1 MNKLMFGVVI
11 GSTAVALSGCAT
23 KGLTEEA
30 QQNVPT
36 TIWYEN
42 ANLLV
47 DANDPDMK
55 ADTFIGV
62 PALDAVVD
70 TVKDIVIQVPMWIET
85 KVEENHFNSCYL
97 ESAKALNGG
106 ADGADLVVKGEA
118 FKSVLLFDTFADEV
132 AHAKAAHAAPTREER
147 FELNQK
153 NGEVYEAAVAKTID
167 YANNQI
173 FAFENCADDAART
186 AFFAESTRQ
195 EWEAR
200 TVEIVSKIK
209 ECVAKAENEDA
220 AKAAIAQL
228 CKDMGVNSVDWQ
240 SVAKLLAEDLNKL
253 QQAAQDFANALQSD
267 TDLATK
273 IAAAA
278 FGGEIVPGTSGKETL
293 AIITRVGKQLTVSV
307 RLISWLIKSLAV

>member
-11 GSTAVALSGCAT
+11 GSTVIALSGCAT

-30 QQNVPT
+30 QKNVPT
-36 TIWYEN
+36 TIWYDN

-47 DANDPDMK
+47 EANDPDMK

-70 TVKDIVIQVPMWIET
+70 TVKDIIVQVPMWVET
-85 KVEENHFNSCYL
+85 KVEENHFNGCYM

-106 ADGADLVVKGEA
+106 ADGADLIVKGEA

-132 AHAKAAHAAPTREER
+132 AHSKAAHSAPTREER
-147 FELNQK
+147 FALNQK
-153 NGEVYEAAVAKTID
+153 NGEVYEAAVAKTVD

-173 FAFENCADDAART
+173 FAFESCADDAART
-186 AFFAESTRQ
+186 AFFADPTRQ
-195 EWEAR
+195 QWDAR
-200 TVEIVSKIK
+200 TVEIAAKIK
-209 ECVAKAENEDA
+209 ACVAKSENEEA

-228 CKDMGVNSVDWQ
+228 CKDMGVQDVNWQ
-240 SVAKLLAEDLNKL
+240 QVSLLLAEDLNKL
-253 QQAAQDFANALQSD
+253 QQAVQDFANALQSD
-267 TDLATK
+267 KDLVAK
-273 IAAAA
+273 MAAAA

-293 AIITRVGKQLTVSV
+293 AVITRVGKQLAVSAKLV
-307 RLISWLIKSLAV
+307 GWLIKNMAV